1 MPGHTGAG
9 LVSDAVKMPRP
20 ESAPFPAGI
29 RSDNASDE
37 VSVEEPPI
45 NKTFTDD
52 AEDNDDRKE

>member
-1 MPGHTGAG
+1 MPGHKGAW
-9 LVSDAVKMPRP
+9 VDAVKGPLP

-29 RSDNASDE
+29 HNINASDE
-37 VSVEEPPI
+37 APSSESPI